1 MRRRKFIAFLGGAAA
16 ATSVVWPHAAR
27 AQTSAGLRRVGF
39 VWIGAPGPHES
50 IAGLRRG
57 LEDRG
62 YVLGRNLV
70 LEERHADGNAARV
83 PALIADL
90 LALNV
95 DVLVTPGTL
104 ISLAAKR
111 ATSTVPIVMVSG
123 DPVDA
128 GLVRSLARPGANI
141 TGLSVLSGD
150 YSAKWLELLLETA
163 PKLHR
168 VALLSNPDNPTQTRQ
183 VEPMREAAQVL
194 KLDLTS
200 LSGRPA
206 ELEASLAA
214 LTPANVDGFI
224 VSDDPFLETSLP
236 RLIALAA
243 ERRLPALYG
252 WSFAVKQGGLIS
264 YSADF
269 FEIWR
274 QAAGYVDRVL
284 KGAQPADLP
293 VEQATRVALKIN
305 LKTARALG
313 LEISPMML
321 TRADEVIE

>member
-1 MRRRKFIAFLGGAAA
+1 MRRREFITLFGAAA
-16 ATSVVWPHAAR
+16 WPRVVR
-27 AQTSAGLRRVGF
+27 AQQAEKVISVGILGF
-39 VWIGAPGPHES
+39 
-50 IAGLRRG
+50 
-57 LEDRG
+57 EDLPPIDTFRQTLNDLG
-62 YVLGRNLV
+62 YVAGKNVRFEHRYAKGRNERFPELASELV
-70 LEERHADGNAARV
+70 GLKADVILTWGIEA
-83 PALIADL
+83 
-90 LALNV
+90 
-95 DVLVTPGTL
+95 T
-104 ISLAAKR
+104 LAAKQATAAARGGER
-111 ATSTVPIVMVSG
+111 AARCRNASRI
-123 DPVDA
+123 A
-128 GLVRSLARPGANI
+128 RSHAVAQFARAAQG
-141 TGLSVLSGD
+141 G
-150 YSAKWLELLLETA
+150 
-163 PKLHR
+163 LHR

-206 ELEASLAA
+206 ELESSLAA

>member
-1 MRRRKFIAFLGGAAA
+1 
-16 ATSVVWPHAAR
+16 
-27 AQTSAGLRRVGF
+27 
-39 VWIGAPGPHES
+39 
-50 IAGLRRG
+50 
-57 LEDRG
+57 
-62 YVLGRNLV
+62 LV
-70 LEERHADGNAARV
+70 H
-83 PALIADL
+83 
-90 LALNV
+90 NV
-95 DVLVTPGTL
+95 DVLSTAG
-104 ISLAAKR
+104 SLLSIAAKR
-111 ATSTVPIVMVSG
+111 ATSTVPIVMVSS
-123 DPVDA
+123 DTVA
-128 GLVRSLARPGANI
+128 TGLVRGLARPGANI
-141 TGLSVLSGD
+141 TGLSLLSGD

-168 VALLSNPDNPTQTRQ
+168 VALLSNPDNPTQARQ
-183 VEPMREAAQVL
+183 VEHMREAAQVL

-214 LTPANVDGFI
+214 LPPANVDGFM

-274 QAAGYVDRVL
+274 QAAGYVD
-284 KGAQPADLP
+284 
-293 VEQATRVALKIN
+293 
-305 LKTARALG
+305 
-313 LEISPMML
+313 
-321 TRADEVIE
+321 

>member
-39 VWIGAPGPHES
+39 V
-50 IAGLRRG
+50 G

-150 YSAKWLELLLETA
+150 YSAKWLELLLEMA